1 MRCNINLYF
10 QNRKLNVEEN
20 IAIKQKT
27 YIILSSFLVAAF
39 IIGIAGA
46 LQAPTLSRY
55 LAEDVKVNPY
65 QIGLFYSINAI
76 AGIVVSFLLAQYSDN
91 KGIRRNIILFCCL
104 MGIGNCITFA
114 FSRQYLILVT
124 VGIFF
129 SALTSAAMP
138 QIFASAREYT
148 DQTGRNVVV
157 FNGILRAQLSLAW
170 VIGPPLSFALA
181 VNYGFTVM
189 YLSAAAMFFVALL
202 IVFLFFPAIRRLA
215 TVNKQHEQK
224 EKIFS
229 NRNVLL
235 LFIASISMGTANMMY
250 LIDMPLYIDSILPG
264 SPSLPGHLMG
274 IAAAIEIPAMLIASM
289 LVPRFGN
296 KNLICFAV
304 ICGIIFYIGIIYTQ
318 NERMLIALQLFNG
331 LFIGIVASIGLIYF
345 QDLLPGRPG
354 VASTLF
360 NNCMSCSVILA
371 GMLQGAITANFDHH
385 VIYEIALAMISVS
398 FVFCLLIGKSP
409 RIKVRS

>member
-1 MRCNINLYF
+1 M
-10 QNRKLNVEEN
+10 EEN
-20 IAIKQKT
+20 LAIKQKA
-27 YIILSSFLVAAF
+27 YIILGSFLVAAF

-65 QIGLFYSINAI
+65 QVGLFYSINAV

-91 KGIRRNIILFCCL
+91 KGVRRNIILFCCL

-114 FSRQYLILVT
+114 FSRQYFILVT

-129 SALTSAAMP
+129 SAFTSAAMP

-148 DQTGRNVVV
+148 DKTGRNVVV

-181 VNYGFTVM
+181 VTYGFTIM
-189 YLSAAAMFFVALL
+189 YLSAAAMFFVAML
-202 IVFLFFPAIRRLA
+202 IVFLCFPVIKRPASV
-215 TVNKQHEQK
+215 TKKQEPK
-224 EKIFS
+224 EKIF
-229 NRNVLL
+229 NNPNVIL

-250 LIDMPLYIDSILPG
+250 LIDMPLYIDDILPG

-304 ICGIIFYIGIIYTQ
+304 ICGIIFYIGMVSTQ
-318 NERMLIALQLFNG
+318 NEWMLIGLQFFNG
-331 LFIGIVASIGLIYF
+331 LFIGIIASIGLIYF
-345 QDLLPGRPG
+345 QDLLPKRTG

-360 NNCMSCSVILA
+360 NNCISCSIILA
-371 GMLQGAITANFDHH
+371 GMLQGVISANFGHQS
-385 VIYEIALAMISVS
+385 IYTISLAMVILS
-398 FVFCLLIGKSP
+398 FILCLIIQPPPSAIKSP
-409 RIKVRS
+409 SKVNH

>member
-1 MRCNINLYF
+1 M
-10 QNRKLNVEEN
+10 EEN
-20 IAIKQKT
+20 LAIKQKA
-27 YIILSSFLVAAF
+27 YIILGSFLVAAF

-65 QIGLFYSINAI
+65 QVGLFYSINAV

-91 KGIRRNIILFCCL
+91 KGVRRNIILFCCL

-114 FSRQYLILVT
+114 FSRQYFILVT

-129 SALTSAAMP
+129 SAFTSAAMP

-148 DQTGRNVVV
+148 DKTGRNVVV

-181 VNYGFTVM
+181 VNYGFIIM
-189 YLSAAAMFFVALL
+189 YLSAAAMFFVAML
-202 IVFLFFPAIRRLA
+202 IVFLCFPVIKRPASVTI
-215 TVNKQHEQK
+215 KQEPK
-224 EKIFS
+224 EKIF
-229 NRNVLL
+229 NNPNVIL

-250 LIDMPLYIDSILPG
+250 LIDMPLYIDDILPS

-304 ICGIIFYIGIIYTQ
+304 ICGIIFYIGMVSTQ
-318 NERMLIALQLFNG
+318 NEWMLIGLQFFNG

-345 QDLLPGRPG
+345 QDLLPKRTGI
-354 VASTLF
+354 ASTLF
-360 NNCMSCSVILA
+360 NNCISCSIILA
-371 GMLQGAITANFDHH
+371 GMLQGVISANFGHH
-385 VIYEIALAMISVS
+385 IIYVIALTMVSVS
-398 FVFCLLIGKSP
+398 FIFCLIITKPVHTENVS
-409 RIKVRS
+409 

>member
-1 MRCNINLYF
+1 M
-10 QNRKLNVEEN
+10 EEN
-20 IAIKQKT
+20 LAIKQKA
-27 YIILSSFLVAAF
+27 YIILGSFLVAAF

-65 QIGLFYSINAI
+65 QVGLFYSINAV

-91 KGIRRNIILFCCL
+91 KGVRRNIILFCCL

-114 FSRQYLILVT
+114 FSRQYFILVT

-129 SALTSAAMP
+129 SAFTSAAMP

-148 DQTGRNVVV
+148 DKTGRNVVV

-181 VNYGFTVM
+181 VNYGFTIM
-189 YLSAAAMFFVALL
+189 YLSAAAMFFVAML
-202 IVFLFFPAIRRLA
+202 IVFLCFPVIKRPASV
-215 TVNKQHEQK
+215 TKKQEPK
-224 EKIFS
+224 EKIF
-229 NRNVLL
+229 NNPNVIL

-250 LIDMPLYIDSILPG
+250 LIDMPLYIDDILPG

-304 ICGIIFYIGIIYTQ
+304 ICGIIFYIGMVSTQ
-318 NERMLIALQLFNG
+318 NEWMLIGLQFFNG
-331 LFIGIVASIGLIYF
+331 LFIGIIASIGLIYF
-345 QDLLPGRPG
+345 QDLLPKRTG

-360 NNCMSCSVILA
+360 NNCISSSIILA
-371 GMLQGAITANFDHH
+371 GMLQGVISANFGHQS
-385 VIYEIALAMISVS
+385 IYTISLAMVILS
-398 FVFCLLIGKSP
+398 FILCLIIQPPPSTIKSP
-409 RIKVRS
+409 SKVNH

>member
-1 MRCNINLYF
+1 M
-10 QNRKLNVEEN
+10 EEN
-20 IAIKQKT
+20 LAIKQKA
-27 YIILSSFLVAAF
+27 YIILGSFLVAAF

-65 QIGLFYSINAI
+65 QVGLFYSINAV
-76 AGIVVSFLLAQYSDN
+76 AGIVISFLLAQYSDN
-91 KGIRRNIILFCCL
+91 KGVRRNIILFCCL

-114 FSRQYLILVT
+114 FSRQYFILVT

-129 SALTSAAMP
+129 SAFTSAAMP

-148 DQTGRNVVV
+148 DKTGRNVVV

-181 VNYGFTVM
+181 VNYGFTIM
-189 YLSAAAMFFVALL
+189 YLSAAAMFFVAML
-202 IVFLFFPAIRRLA
+202 IVFLCFPVIKRPASV
-215 TVNKQHEQK
+215 TKKQESK
-224 EKIFS
+224 EKIF
-229 NRNVLL
+229 NNPNVIL

-250 LIDMPLYIDSILPG
+250 LIDMPLYIDDILPG

-304 ICGIIFYIGIIYTQ
+304 ICGIIFYIGMVSTQ
-318 NERMLIALQLFNG
+318 NEWMLIGLQFFNG
-331 LFIGIVASIGLIYF
+331 LFIGIIASIGLIYF
-345 QDLLPGRPG
+345 QDLLPKRTG

-360 NNCMSCSVILA
+360 NNCISCSIILA
-371 GMLQGAITANFDHH
+371 GMLQGVISANFGHQS
-385 VIYEIALAMISVS
+385 IYTISLAMVILS
-398 FVFCLLIGKSP
+398 FILCLVIQPLPSAIKSHS
-409 RIKVRS
+409 KVNH

>member
-1 MRCNINLYF
+1 M
-10 QNRKLNVEEN
+10 EEN
-20 IAIKQKT
+20 FAIKQKA
-27 YIILSSFLVAAF
+27 YIILGSFLVAAF

-65 QIGLFYSINAI
+65 QVGLFYSINAV

-91 KGIRRNIILFCCL
+91 KGVRRNIILFCCL

-114 FSRQYLILVT
+114 FSRQYFILVT

-129 SALTSAAMP
+129 SAFTSAAMP

-148 DQTGRNVVV
+148 DKTGRNVVV

-181 VNYGFTVM
+181 VNYGFTIM
-189 YLSAAAMFFVALL
+189 YLSAAAMFFVAML
-202 IVFLFFPAIRRLA
+202 IVFLCFPVIKRPASV
-215 TVNKQHEQK
+215 TKKQEPK
-224 EKIFS
+224 EKIF
-229 NRNVLL
+229 NNPNVIL

-250 LIDMPLYIDSILPG
+250 LIDMPLYIDDILPD

-304 ICGIIFYIGIIYTQ
+304 ICGIIFYIGMVSTQ
-318 NERMLIALQLFNG
+318 NEWMLIGLQFFNG
-331 LFIGIVASIGLIYF
+331 LFIGIIASIGLIYF
-345 QDLLPGRPG
+345 QDLLPKRTG

-360 NNCMSCSVILA
+360 NNCISCSIILA
-371 GMLQGAITANFDHH
+371 GMLQGVISANFGHQS
-385 VIYEIALAMISVS
+385 IYTISLAMVILS
-398 FVFCLLIGKSP
+398 FILCLIIQPPPSAIKSP
-409 RIKVRS
+409 SKVNH

>member
-1 MRCNINLYF
+1 M
-10 QNRKLNVEEN
+10 EEN
-20 IAIKQKT
+20 LAIKQKA
-27 YIILSSFLVAAF
+27 YIILGSFLVAAF

-55 LAEDVKVNPY
+55 LTEDVKVNPY
-65 QIGLFYSINAI
+65 QVGLFYSINAV

-91 KGIRRNIILFCCL
+91 KGVRRNIILFCCL

-114 FSRQYLILVT
+114 FSRQYFILVT

-129 SALTSAAMP
+129 SAFTSAAMP

-148 DQTGRNVVV
+148 DKTGRNVVV

-181 VNYGFTVM
+181 VNYGFTIM
-189 YLSAAAMFFVALL
+189 YLSAAAMFFVAML
-202 IVFLFFPAIRRLA
+202 IVFLCFPVIKRPASV
-215 TVNKQHEQK
+215 TKKQEPK
-224 EKIFS
+224 EKIF
-229 NRNVLL
+229 NNPNVIL

-250 LIDMPLYIDSILPG
+250 LIDMPLYIDDILPG

-304 ICGIIFYIGIIYTQ
+304 ICGIIFYIGMVSTQ
-318 NERMLIALQLFNG
+318 NEWMLIGLQFFNG
-331 LFIGIVASIGLIYF
+331 LFIGIIASIGLIYF
-345 QDLLPGRPG
+345 QDLLPKRTG

-360 NNCMSCSVILA
+360 NNCISSSIILA
-371 GMLQGAITANFDHH
+371 GMLQGVISANFGHQS
-385 VIYEIALAMISVS
+385 IYTISLAMVILS
-398 FVFCLLIGKSP
+398 FILCLIIQPPPSTIKSP
-409 RIKVRS
+409 SKVNH

>member
-1 MRCNINLYF
+1 M
-10 QNRKLNVEEN
+10 EEN
-20 IAIKQKT
+20 LAIKQKA
-27 YIILSSFLVAAF
+27 YIILGSFLVAAF

-65 QIGLFYSINAI
+65 QVGLFYSINAV
-76 AGIVVSFLLAQYSDN
+76 AGIVISFLLAQYSDN
-91 KGIRRNIILFCCL
+91 KGVRRNIILFCCL

-114 FSRQYLILVT
+114 FSRQYFILVT

-129 SALTSAAMP
+129 SAFTSAAMP

-148 DQTGRNVVV
+148 DKTGRNVVV

-181 VNYGFTVM
+181 VNYGFTIM
-189 YLSAAAMFFVALL
+189 YLSAAAMFFVAML
-202 IVFLFFPAIRRLA
+202 IVFLCFPVIKRPASV
-215 TVNKQHEQK
+215 TKKQEPK
-224 EKIFS
+224 EKIF
-229 NRNVLL
+229 NNPNVIL

-250 LIDMPLYIDSILPG
+250 LIDMPLYIDNILPG

-304 ICGIIFYIGIIYTQ
+304 ICGIIFYIGMVSTQ
-318 NERMLIALQLFNG
+318 NEWMLIGLQFFNG
-331 LFIGIVASIGLIYF
+331 LFIGIIASIGLIYF
-345 QDLLPGRPG
+345 QDLLPKRTG

-360 NNCMSCSVILA
+360 NNCISSSIILA
-371 GMLQGAITANFDHH
+371 GMLQGVISANFGHQS
-385 VIYEIALAMISVS
+385 IYTISLAMVILS
-398 FVFCLLIGKSP
+398 FILCLIIQPPPSAIKSP
-409 RIKVRS
+409 SKVNH

>member
-1 MRCNINLYF
+1 M
-10 QNRKLNVEEN
+10 EEN
-20 IAIKQKT
+20 FAIKQKA
-27 YIILSSFLVAAF
+27 YIILGSFLVAAF

-65 QIGLFYSINAI
+65 QVGLFYSINAV

-91 KGIRRNIILFCCL
+91 KGVRRNIILFCCL

-114 FSRQYLILVT
+114 FSRQYFILVT

-129 SALTSAAMP
+129 SAFTSAAMP

-148 DQTGRNVVV
+148 DKTGRNVVV

-181 VNYGFTVM
+181 VNYGFTIM
-189 YLSAAAMFFVALL
+189 YLSAAAMFFVAML
-202 IVFLFFPAIRRLA
+202 IVFLCFPVIKRPASV
-215 TVNKQHEQK
+215 TKKQEPK
-224 EKIFS
+224 EKIF
-229 NRNVLL
+229 NNTNVIL

-250 LIDMPLYIDSILPG
+250 LIDMPLYIDDILPG

-304 ICGIIFYIGIIYTQ
+304 ICGIIFYIGMVFTQ
-318 NERMLIALQLFNG
+318 NEWMLIGLQFFNG
-331 LFIGIVASIGLIYF
+331 LFIGIIASIGLIYF
-345 QDLLPGRPG
+345 QDLLPKRTG

-360 NNCMSCSVILA
+360 NNCISSSIILA
-371 GMLQGAITANFDHH
+371 GMLQGVISANFGHQS
-385 VIYEIALAMISVS
+385 IYTISLAMVILS
-398 FVFCLLIGKSP
+398 FILCLIIQPPPST
-409 RIKVRS
+409 IKLPSKVNH

>member
-1 MRCNINLYF
+1 M
-10 QNRKLNVEEN
+10 EEN
-20 IAIKQKT
+20 LAIKQKA
-27 YIILSSFLVAAF
+27 YIILGSFLVAAF

-65 QIGLFYSINAI
+65 QVGLFYSINAV

-91 KGIRRNIILFCCL
+91 KGVRRNIILFCCL

-114 FSRQYLILVT
+114 FSRQYFILVT

-129 SALTSAAMP
+129 SAFTSAAMP

-148 DQTGRNVVV
+148 DKTGRNVVV

-181 VNYGFTVM
+181 VNYGFTIM
-189 YLSAAAMFFVALL
+189 YLSAAAMFFVAML
-202 IVFLFFPAIRRLA
+202 IVFLCFPVIKRP
-215 TVNKQHEQK
+215 TSVTKKQEPK
-224 EKIFS
+224 EKIF
-229 NRNVLL
+229 NNPNVIL

-250 LIDMPLYIDSILPG
+250 LIDMPLYIDDILPG

-304 ICGIIFYIGIIYTQ
+304 ICGIIFYIGMVSTQ
-318 NERMLIALQLFNG
+318 NEWMLIGLQFFNG
-331 LFIGIVASIGLIYF
+331 LFIGIIASIGLIYF
-345 QDLLPGRPG
+345 QDLLPKRTG

-360 NNCMSCSVILA
+360 NNCISSSIILA
-371 GMLQGAITANFDHH
+371 GMLQGVISANFGHQS
-385 VIYEIALAMISVS
+385 IYTISLAMVILS
-398 FVFCLLIGKSP
+398 FILCLIIQPPPSTIKSP
-409 RIKVRS
+409 SKVNH

>member
-1 MRCNINLYF
+1 M
-10 QNRKLNVEEN
+10 EEN
-20 IAIKQKT
+20 FAIKQKA
-27 YIILSSFLVAAF
+27 YIILGSFLVAAF

-65 QIGLFYSINAI
+65 QVGLFYSINAV

-91 KGIRRNIILFCCL
+91 KGVRRNIILFCCL

-114 FSRQYLILVT
+114 FSRQYFILVT

-129 SALTSAAMP
+129 SAFTSAAMP

-148 DQTGRNVVV
+148 DKTGRNVVV

-181 VNYGFTVM
+181 VNYGFTIM
-189 YLSAAAMFFVALL
+189 YLSAAAMFFVAML
-202 IVFLFFPAIRRLA
+202 IVFLCFPVIKRPASV
-215 TVNKQHEQK
+215 TKKQEPK
-224 EKIFS
+224 EKIF
-229 NRNVLL
+229 NNPNVIL

-250 LIDMPLYIDSILPG
+250 LIDMPLYIDDILPG

-304 ICGIIFYIGIIYTQ
+304 ICGIIFYIGMVSTQ
-318 NERMLIALQLFNG
+318 NEWMLIGLQFFNG
-331 LFIGIVASIGLIYF
+331 LFIGIIASIGLIYF
-345 QDLLPGRPG
+345 QDLLPKRTG

-360 NNCMSCSVILA
+360 NNCISCSIILA
-371 GMLQGAITANFDHH
+371 GMLQGVISANFGHQS
-385 VIYEIALAMISVS
+385 IYTISLAMVILS
-398 FVFCLLIGKSP
+398 FILCLIIQPPPSAIKSP
-409 RIKVRS
+409 SKVNH

>member
-1 MRCNINLYF
+1 M
-10 QNRKLNVEEN
+10 EEN
-20 IAIKQKT
+20 LAIKQKA
-27 YIILSSFLVAAF
+27 YIILGSFLVAAF

-65 QIGLFYSINAI
+65 QVGLFYSINAV

-91 KGIRRNIILFCCL
+91 KGVRRNIILFCCL

-114 FSRQYLILVT
+114 FSRQYFILVT

-129 SALTSAAMP
+129 SAFTSAAMP

-148 DQTGRNVVV
+148 DKTGRNVVV

-181 VNYGFTVM
+181 VNYGFTIM
-189 YLSAAAMFFVALL
+189 YLSAAAMFFVAML
-202 IVFLFFPAIRRLA
+202 IVFLCFPVIKRPASV
-215 TVNKQHEQK
+215 TKKQEPK
-224 EKIFS
+224 EKIF
-229 NRNVLL
+229 NNPNVIL

-250 LIDMPLYIDSILPG
+250 LIDMPLYIDDILPS

-304 ICGIIFYIGIIYTQ
+304 ICGIIFYIGMVSTQ
-318 NERMLIALQLFNG
+318 NEWMLIGLQFFNG
-331 LFIGIVASIGLIYF
+331 LFIGIIASIGLIYF
-345 QDLLPGRPG
+345 QDLLPKRTG

-360 NNCMSCSVILA
+360 NNCISCSIILA
-371 GMLQGAITANFDHH
+371 GMLQGVISANFGHQS
-385 VIYEIALAMISVS
+385 IYTISLAMVILS
-398 FVFCLLIGKSP
+398 FILCLIIQPPPST
-409 RIKVRS
+409 IKLPSKVNH

>member
-1 MRCNINLYF
+1 M
-10 QNRKLNVEEN
+10 EEN
-20 IAIKQKT
+20 LAIKQKA
-27 YIILSSFLVAAF
+27 YIILGSFLVAAF

-65 QIGLFYSINAI
+65 QVGLFYSINAV

-91 KGIRRNIILFCCL
+91 KGVRRNIILFCCL

-114 FSRQYLILVT
+114 FSRQYFILVT

-129 SALTSAAMP
+129 SAFTSAAMP

-148 DQTGRNVVV
+148 DKTGRNVVV

-181 VNYGFTVM
+181 VNYGFTIM
-189 YLSAAAMFFVALL
+189 YLSAAAMFFVAML
-202 IVFLFFPAIRRLA
+202 IVFLCFPVIKRPASV
-215 TVNKQHEQK
+215 TKKQEPK
-224 EKIFS
+224 EKIF
-229 NRNVLL
+229 NNPNVIL

-250 LIDMPLYIDSILPG
+250 LIDMPLYIDDILPG

-274 IAAAIEIPAMLIASM
+274 IAAAIEIPAMLIASI

-304 ICGIIFYIGIIYTQ
+304 ICGIIFYIGMVSTQ
-318 NERMLIALQLFNG
+318 NEWMLIGLQFFNG
-331 LFIGIVASIGLIYF
+331 LFIGIIASIGLIYF
-345 QDLLPGRPG
+345 QDLLPKRTG

-360 NNCMSCSVILA
+360 NNCISCSIILA
-371 GMLQGAITANFDHH
+371 GMLQGVISANFGHQS
-385 VIYEIALAMISVS
+385 IYTISLAMVILS
-398 FVFCLLIGKSP
+398 FILCLIIQPPPSAIKSP
-409 RIKVRS
+409 SKVNH

>member
-1 MRCNINLYF
+1 M
-10 QNRKLNVEEN
+10 EEN
-20 IAIKQKT
+20 LAIKQKA
-27 YIILSSFLVAAF
+27 YIILGSFLVAAF

-65 QIGLFYSINAI
+65 QVGLFYSINAV
-76 AGIVVSFLLAQYSDN
+76 AGIVISFLLAQYSDN
-91 KGIRRNIILFCCL
+91 KGVRRNIILFCCL

-114 FSRQYLILVT
+114 FSRQYFILVT

-129 SALTSAAMP
+129 SAFTSAAMP

-148 DQTGRNVVV
+148 DKTGRNVVV

-181 VNYGFTVM
+181 VNYGFTIM
-189 YLSAAAMFFVALL
+189 YLSAAAMFFVAML
-202 IVFLFFPAIRRLA
+202 IVFLCFPVIKRP
-215 TVNKQHEQK
+215 TSVTKKQEPK
-224 EKIFS
+224 EKIF
-229 NRNVLL
+229 NNPNVIL

-250 LIDMPLYIDSILPG
+250 LIDMPLYIDDILPG

-304 ICGIIFYIGIIYTQ
+304 ICGIIFYIGMVSTQ
-318 NERMLIALQLFNG
+318 NEWMLIGLQFFNG
-331 LFIGIVASIGLIYF
+331 LFIGIIASIGLIYF
-345 QDLLPGRPG
+345 QDLLPKRTG

-360 NNCMSCSVILA
+360 NNCISSSIILA
-371 GMLQGAITANFDHH
+371 GMLQGVISANFGHQS
-385 VIYEIALAMISVS
+385 IYTISLAMVILS
-398 FVFCLLIGKSP
+398 FILCLIIQPPPSTIKSP
-409 RIKVRS
+409 SKVNH

>member
-1 MRCNINLYF
+1 M
-10 QNRKLNVEEN
+10 EEN
-20 IAIKQKT
+20 LAIKQKA
-27 YIILSSFLVAAF
+27 YIILGSFLVAAF

-65 QIGLFYSINAI
+65 QVGLFYSINAV

-91 KGIRRNIILFCCL
+91 KGVRRNIILFCCL

-114 FSRQYLILVT
+114 FSRQYFILVT

-129 SALTSAAMP
+129 SAFTSAAMP

-148 DQTGRNVVV
+148 DKTGRNVVV

-181 VNYGFTVM
+181 VNYGFTIM
-189 YLSAAAMFFVALL
+189 YLSAAAMFFVAML
-202 IVFLFFPAIRRLA
+202 IVFLCFPVIKRPASV
-215 TVNKQHEQK
+215 TKKQEPK
-224 EKIFS
+224 EKIF
-229 NRNVLL
+229 NNPNVIL

-250 LIDMPLYIDSILPG
+250 LIDMPLYIDDILSG

-304 ICGIIFYIGIIYTQ
+304 ICGIIFYIGMVSTQ
-318 NERMLIALQLFNG
+318 NEWMLIGLQFFNG
-331 LFIGIVASIGLIYF
+331 LFIGIIASIGLIYF
-345 QDLLPGRPG
+345 QDLLPKRTG

-360 NNCMSCSVILA
+360 NNCISSSIILA
-371 GMLQGAITANFDHH
+371 GMLQGVISANFGHQS
-385 VIYEIALAMISVS
+385 IYTISLAMVILS
-398 FVFCLLIGKSP
+398 FILCLIIQPPPSTIKSP
-409 RIKVRS
+409 SKVNH

>member
-1 MRCNINLYF
+1 M
-10 QNRKLNVEEN
+10 EEN
-20 IAIKQKT
+20 LAIKQKA
-27 YIILSSFLVAAF
+27 YIILGSFLVAAF

-65 QIGLFYSINAI
+65 QVGLFYSINAV
-76 AGIVVSFLLAQYSDN
+76 AGIVISFLLAQYSDN
-91 KGIRRNIILFCCL
+91 KGVRRNIILFCCL

-114 FSRQYLILVT
+114 FSRQYFILVT

-129 SALTSAAMP
+129 SAFTSAAMP

-148 DQTGRNVVV
+148 DKTGRNVVV

-181 VNYGFTVM
+181 VNYGFTIM
-189 YLSAAAMFFVALL
+189 YLSAAAMFFVAML
-202 IVFLFFPAIRRLA
+202 IVFLCFPVIKRPASV
-215 TVNKQHEQK
+215 TKKQEPK
-224 EKIFS
+224 EKIF
-229 NRNVLL
+229 NNPNVIL

-250 LIDMPLYIDSILPG
+250 LIDMPLYIDDLLPG

-304 ICGIIFYIGIIYTQ
+304 ICGIIFYIGMVSTQ
-318 NERMLIALQLFNG
+318 NEWMLIGLQFFNG
-331 LFIGIVASIGLIYF
+331 LFIGIIASIGLIYF
-345 QDLLPGRPG
+345 QDLLPKRTG

-360 NNCMSCSVILA
+360 NNCISCSIILA
-371 GMLQGAITANFDHH
+371 GMLQGVISANFGHQS
-385 VIYEIALAMISVS
+385 IYTISLAMVILS
-398 FVFCLLIGKSP
+398 FILCLIIQPPPSAIKSP
-409 RIKVRS
+409 SKVNH

>member
-1 MRCNINLYF
+1 M
-10 QNRKLNVEEN
+10 EEN
-20 IAIKQKT
+20 LAIKQKA
-27 YIILSSFLVAAF
+27 YIILGSFLVAAF

-65 QIGLFYSINAI
+65 QVGLFYSINAV
-76 AGIVVSFLLAQYSDN
+76 AGIVISFLLAQYSDN
-91 KGIRRNIILFCCL
+91 KGVRRNIILFCCL

-114 FSRQYLILVT
+114 FSRQYFILVT

-129 SALTSAAMP
+129 SAFTSAAMP

-148 DQTGRNVVV
+148 DKTGRNVVV

-181 VNYGFTVM
+181 VNYGFTIM
-189 YLSAAAMFFVALL
+189 YLSAAAMFFVAML
-202 IVFLFFPAIRRLA
+202 IVFLCFPVIKRPASV
-215 TVNKQHEQK
+215 TKKQESK
-224 EKIFS
+224 EKIF
-229 NRNVLL
+229 NNPNVIL

-250 LIDMPLYIDSILPG
+250 LIDMPLYIDDILPG

-304 ICGIIFYIGIIYTQ
+304 ICGIIFYIGMVSTQ
-318 NERMLIALQLFNG
+318 NEWMLIGLQFFNG
-331 LFIGIVASIGLIYF
+331 LFIGIIASIGLIYF
-345 QDLLPGRPG
+345 QDLLPKRTG

-360 NNCMSCSVILA
+360 NNCISCSIILA
-371 GMLQGAITANFDHH
+371 GMLQGVISANFGHQS
-385 VIYEIALAMISVS
+385 IYTISLAMVILS
-398 FVFCLLIGKSP
+398 FILCLVIQPPPSAIKSHS
-409 RIKVRS
+409 KVNH

>member
-1 MRCNINLYF
+1 M
-10 QNRKLNVEEN
+10 EEN
-20 IAIKQKT
+20 LAIKQKA
-27 YIILSSFLVAAF
+27 YIILGSFLVAAF

-65 QIGLFYSINAI
+65 QVGLFYSINAV
-76 AGIVVSFLLAQYSDN
+76 AGIVISFLLAQYSDN
-91 KGIRRNIILFCCL
+91 KGVRRNIILFCCL

-114 FSRQYLILVT
+114 FSRQYFILVT

-129 SALTSAAMP
+129 SAFTSAAMP

-148 DQTGRNVVV
+148 DKTGRNVVV

-181 VNYGFTVM
+181 VNYGFTIM
-189 YLSAAAMFFVALL
+189 YLSAAAMFFVAML
-202 IVFLFFPAIRRLA
+202 IVFLCFPVIKRPASV
-215 TVNKQHEQK
+215 TKKQEPK
-224 EKIFS
+224 EKIF
-229 NRNVLL
+229 NNPNVIL

-250 LIDMPLYIDSILPG
+250 LIDMPLYIDDILPG

-304 ICGIIFYIGIIYTQ
+304 ICGIIFYIGMVSTQ
-318 NERMLIALQLFNG
+318 NEWMLIGLQFFNG
-331 LFIGIVASIGLIYF
+331 LFIGIIASIGLIYF
-345 QDLLPGRPG
+345 QDLLPKRTG

-360 NNCMSCSVILA
+360 NNCISCSIILA
-371 GMLQGAITANFDHH
+371 GMLQGVISANFGHQS
-385 VIYEIALAMISVS
+385 IYTISLAMVILS
-398 FVFCLLIGKSP
+398 FILCLVIQPPPSAIKSHS
-409 RIKVRS
+409 KVNH

>member
-1 MRCNINLYF
+1 M
-10 QNRKLNVEEN
+10 EEN
-20 IAIKQKT
+20 LAIKQKA
-27 YIILSSFLVAAF
+27 YIILGSFLVAAF

-65 QIGLFYSINAI
+65 QVGLFYSINAV

-91 KGIRRNIILFCCL
+91 KGVRRNIILFCCL

-114 FSRQYLILVT
+114 FSRQYFILVT

-129 SALTSAAMP
+129 SAFTSAAMP

-148 DQTGRNVVV
+148 DKTGRNVVV

-181 VNYGFTVM
+181 VNYGFTIM
-189 YLSAAAMFFVALL
+189 YLSAAAMFFVAML
-202 IVFLFFPAIRRLA
+202 IAFLCFPVIKRPASV
-215 TVNKQHEQK
+215 TKKQEPK
-224 EKIFS
+224 EKIF
-229 NRNVLL
+229 NNPNVIL

-250 LIDMPLYIDSILPG
+250 LIDMPLYIDDILPG

-304 ICGIIFYIGIIYTQ
+304 ICGIIFYIGMVSTQ
-318 NERMLIALQLFNG
+318 NEWMLIGLQFFNG
-331 LFIGIVASIGLIYF
+331 LFIGIIASIGLIYF
-345 QDLLPGRPG
+345 QDLLPKRTG

-360 NNCMSCSVILA
+360 NNCISCSIILA
-371 GMLQGAITANFDHH
+371 GMLQGVISANFGHQS
-385 VIYEIALAMISVS
+385 IYTISLAMVILS
-398 FVFCLLIGKSP
+398 FILCLIIQPPPSAIKSP
-409 RIKVRS
+409 SKVNH

>member
-1 MRCNINLYF
+1 M
-10 QNRKLNVEEN
+10 EEN
-20 IAIKQKT
+20 LAIKQKA
-27 YIILSSFLVAAF
+27 YIILGSFLVAAF

-65 QIGLFYSINAI
+65 QVGLFYSINAV
-76 AGIVVSFLLAQYSDN
+76 AGIVISFLLAQYSDN
-91 KGIRRNIILFCCL
+91 KGVRRNIILFCCL

-114 FSRQYLILVT
+114 FSRQYFILVT

-129 SALTSAAMP
+129 SAFTSAAMP

-148 DQTGRNVVV
+148 DKTGRNVVV

-181 VNYGFTVM
+181 VNYGFTIM
-189 YLSAAAMFFVALL
+189 YLSAAAMFFVAML
-202 IVFLFFPAIRRLA
+202 IVFLCFPVIKRPASV
-215 TVNKQHEQK
+215 TKKQEPK
-224 EKIFS
+224 EKIFNNS
-229 NRNVLL
+229 NVIL

-250 LIDMPLYIDSILPG
+250 LIDMPLYIDDILPG

-274 IAAAIEIPAMLIASM
+274 TAAAIEIPAMLIASM

-304 ICGIIFYIGIIYTQ
+304 ICGIIFYIGMVSTQ
-318 NERMLIALQLFNG
+318 NEWMLIGLQFFNG
-331 LFIGIVASIGLIYF
+331 LFIGIIASIGLIYF
-345 QDLLPGRPG
+345 QDLLPKRTG

-360 NNCMSCSVILA
+360 NNCISCSIILA
-371 GMLQGAITANFDHH
+371 GMLQGVILANFGHQS
-385 VIYEIALAMISVS
+385 IYTISLAMVILS
-398 FVFCLLIGKSP
+398 FILCLIIQPPPSAIKSP
-409 RIKVRS
+409 SKVNH

>member
-1 MRCNINLYF
+1 M
-10 QNRKLNVEEN
+10 EEN
-20 IAIKQKT
+20 LAIKQKA
-27 YIILSSFLVAAF
+27 YIILGSFLVAAF

-65 QIGLFYSINAI
+65 QVGLFYSINAV

-91 KGIRRNIILFCCL
+91 KGVRRNIILFCCL

-114 FSRQYLILVT
+114 FSRQYFILVT

-148 DQTGRNVVV
+148 DKTGRNVVV

-181 VNYGFTVM
+181 VNYGFTIM
-189 YLSAAAMFFVALL
+189 YLSAAAMFFVAML
-202 IVFLFFPAIRRLA
+202 IVFLCFPVIKRPASV
-215 TVNKQHEQK
+215 TKKQEPK
-224 EKIFS
+224 EKIF
-229 NRNVLL
+229 NNPNVIL

-250 LIDMPLYIDSILPG
+250 LIDMPLYIDDILPG

-304 ICGIIFYIGIIYTQ
+304 ICGIIFYIGMVSTQ
-318 NERMLIALQLFNG
+318 NEWMLIGLQFFNG

-345 QDLLPGRPG
+345 QDLLPKRTG

-360 NNCMSCSVILA
+360 NNCISCSIILA
-371 GMLQGAITANFDHH
+371 GMLQGIISANFGHH
-385 VIYEIALAMISVS
+385 MIYVIALAMISVS
-398 FVFCLLIGKSP
+398 FIFCLIIAKPVHTKIVS
-409 RIKVRS
+409 

>member
-1 MRCNINLYF
+1 M
-10 QNRKLNVEEN
+10 EEN
-20 IAIKQKT
+20 LAIKQKA
-27 YIILSSFLVAAF
+27 YIILGSFLVAAF

-65 QIGLFYSINAI
+65 QVGLFYSINAV
-76 AGIVVSFLLAQYSDN
+76 AGIVISFLLAQYSDN
-91 KGIRRNIILFCCL
+91 KGVRRNIILFCCL

-114 FSRQYLILVT
+114 FSRQYFILVT

-129 SALTSAAMP
+129 SAFTSAAMP

-148 DQTGRNVVV
+148 DKTGRNVVV

-181 VNYGFTVM
+181 VNYGFTIM
-189 YLSAAAMFFVALL
+189 YLSAAAMFFVAML
-202 IVFLFFPAIRRLA
+202 IVFLCFPVIKRP
-215 TVNKQHEQK
+215 TSVTKKQEPK
-224 EKIFS
+224 EKIF
-229 NRNVLL
+229 NNPNVIL

-250 LIDMPLYIDSILPG
+250 LIDMPLYIDDILPG

-304 ICGIIFYIGIIYTQ
+304 ICGIIFYIGMVSTQ
-318 NERMLIALQLFNG
+318 NEWMLIGLQFFNG
-331 LFIGIVASIGLIYF
+331 LFIGIIASIGLIYF
-345 QDLLPGRPG
+345 QDLLPKRTG

-360 NNCMSCSVILA
+360 NNCISCSIILA
-371 GMLQGAITANFDHH
+371 GMLQGVISANFGHQS
-385 VIYEIALAMISVS
+385 IYTISLAMVILS
-398 FVFCLLIGKSP
+398 FILCLIIQPPPSAIKSP
-409 RIKVRS
+409 SKSKVNH

>member
-1 MRCNINLYF
+1 M
-10 QNRKLNVEEN
+10 EEN
-20 IAIKQKT
+20 LAIKQKA
-27 YIILSSFLVAAF
+27 YIILGSFLVAAF

-65 QIGLFYSINAI
+65 QVGLFYSINAV
-76 AGIVVSFLLAQYSDN
+76 AGIVISFLLAQYSDN
-91 KGIRRNIILFCCL
+91 KGVRRNIILFCCL

-114 FSRQYLILVT
+114 FSRQYFILVT

-129 SALTSAAMP
+129 SAFTSAAMP

-148 DQTGRNVVV
+148 DKTGRNVVV

-181 VNYGFTVM
+181 VNYGFTIM
-189 YLSAAAMFFVALL
+189 YLSAAAMFFVAML
-202 IVFLFFPAIRRLA
+202 IVFLCFPVIKRPASV
-215 TVNKQHEQK
+215 TKKQEPK
-224 EKIFS
+224 EKIF
-229 NRNVLL
+229 NNPNVIL

-250 LIDMPLYIDSILPG
+250 LIDMPLYIDDILPG

-296 KNLICFAV
+296 KNLVCFAV
-304 ICGIIFYIGIIYTQ
+304 ICGIIFYIGMVSTQ
-318 NERMLIALQLFNG
+318 NEWMLIGLQFFNG
-331 LFIGIVASIGLIYF
+331 LFIGIIASIGLIYF
-345 QDLLPGRPG
+345 QDLLPKRTG

-360 NNCMSCSVILA
+360 NNCISCSIILA
-371 GMLQGAITANFDHH
+371 GMLQGVISANFGHQS
-385 VIYEIALAMISVS
+385 IYTISLAMVILS
-398 FVFCLLIGKSP
+398 FILCLVIQPPPSAIKSHS
-409 RIKVRS
+409 KVNH

>member
-1 MRCNINLYF
+1 M
-10 QNRKLNVEEN
+10 EEN
-20 IAIKQKT
+20 LAIKQKA
-27 YIILSSFLVAAF
+27 YIILGSFLVAAF

-65 QIGLFYSINAI
+65 QVGLFYSINAV

-91 KGIRRNIILFCCL
+91 KGVRRNIILFCCL

-114 FSRQYLILVT
+114 FSRQYFILVT

-129 SALTSAAMP
+129 SAFTSAAMP

-148 DQTGRNVVV
+148 DKTGRNVVV

-181 VNYGFTVM
+181 VNYGFTIM
-189 YLSAAAMFFVALL
+189 YLSAAAMFFVAML
-202 IVFLFFPAIRRLA
+202 IVFLCFPVIKRPASV
-215 TVNKQHEQK
+215 TKKQEPK
-224 EKIFS
+224 EKIF
-229 NRNVLL
+229 NNPNVIL

-250 LIDMPLYIDSILPG
+250 LIDMPLYIDDILPG

-304 ICGIIFYIGIIYTQ
+304 ICGIIFYIGMVSTQ
-318 NERMLIALQLFNG
+318 NEWMLIGLQFFNG
-331 LFIGIVASIGLIYF
+331 LFIGIIASIGLIYF
-345 QDLLPGRPG
+345 QDLLPKRTG

-360 NNCMSCSVILA
+360 NNCISCSIILA
-371 GMLQGAITANFDHH
+371 GMLQSVISANFGHQS
-385 VIYEIALAMISVS
+385 IYTISLAMVILS
-398 FVFCLLIGKSP
+398 FILCLIIQPPPSTIKSP
-409 RIKVRS
+409 SKVNH

>member
-1 MRCNINLYF
+1 M
-10 QNRKLNVEEN
+10 EEN
-20 IAIKQKT
+20 LAIKQKA
-27 YIILSSFLVAAF
+27 YIILGSFLVAAF

-65 QIGLFYSINAI
+65 QVGLFYSINAV

-91 KGIRRNIILFCCL
+91 KGVRRNIILFCCL

-114 FSRQYLILVT
+114 FSRQYFILVT

-129 SALTSAAMP
+129 STFTSAAMP

-148 DQTGRNVVV
+148 DKTGRNVVV

-181 VNYGFTVM
+181 VNYGFTIM
-189 YLSAAAMFFVALL
+189 YLSAAAMFFVAML
-202 IVFLFFPAIRRLA
+202 IVFLCFPVIKRPASV
-215 TVNKQHEQK
+215 TKKQEPK
-224 EKIFS
+224 EKIF
-229 NRNVLL
+229 NNPNVIL

-250 LIDMPLYIDSILPG
+250 LIDMPLYIDDILPG

-304 ICGIIFYIGIIYTQ
+304 ICGIIFYIGMVSTQ
-318 NERMLIALQLFNG
+318 NEWMLIGLQFFNG
-331 LFIGIVASIGLIYF
+331 LFIGIIASIGLIYF
-345 QDLLPGRPG
+345 QDLLPKRTG

-360 NNCMSCSVILA
+360 NNCISCSIILA
-371 GMLQGAITANFDHH
+371 GMLQGVISANFGHQS
-385 VIYEIALAMISVS
+385 IYTISLAMVILS
-398 FVFCLLIGKSP
+398 FILCLIIQPPPSAIKSP
-409 RIKVRS
+409 SKVNH

>member
-1 MRCNINLYF
+1 M
-10 QNRKLNVEEN
+10 EEN
-20 IAIKQKT
+20 LAIKQKA
-27 YIILSSFLVAAF
+27 YIILGSFLVAAF

-65 QIGLFYSINAI
+65 QVGLFYSINAV

-91 KGIRRNIILFCCL
+91 KGVRRNIILFCCL

-114 FSRQYLILVT
+114 FSRQYFILVT

-129 SALTSAAMP
+129 SAFTSAAMP

-148 DQTGRNVVV
+148 DKTGRNVVV

-181 VNYGFTVM
+181 VNYGFTIM
-189 YLSAAAMFFVALL
+189 YLSAAAMFFVAML
-202 IVFLFFPAIRRLA
+202 IVFLCFPVIKRPASV
-215 TVNKQHEQK
+215 TKKQEPK
-224 EKIFS
+224 EKIF
-229 NRNVLL
+229 NNPNVIL

-250 LIDMPLYIDSILPG
+250 LIDMPLYIDDILPG

-304 ICGIIFYIGIIYTQ
+304 ICGIIFYIGMVFTQ
-318 NERMLIALQLFNG
+318 NEWMLIGLQFFNG
-331 LFIGIVASIGLIYF
+331 LFIGIIASIGLIYF
-345 QDLLPGRPG
+345 QDLLPKRTG

-360 NNCMSCSVILA
+360 NNCISSSIILA
-371 GMLQGAITANFDHH
+371 GMLQGVISANFGHQS
-385 VIYEIALAMISVS
+385 IYTISLAMVILS
-398 FVFCLLIGKSP
+398 FILCLIIQPPPSA
-409 RIKVRS
+409 IKLPSKVNH

>member
-1 MRCNINLYF
+1 M
-10 QNRKLNVEEN
+10 EEN
-20 IAIKQKT
+20 LAIKQKA
-27 YIILSSFLVAAF
+27 YIILGSFLVAAF

-65 QIGLFYSINAI
+65 QVGLFYSINAV

-91 KGIRRNIILFCCL
+91 KGVRRNIILFCCL

-114 FSRQYLILVT
+114 FSRQYFILVT

-129 SALTSAAMP
+129 SAFTSAAMP

-148 DQTGRNVVV
+148 DKTGRNVVV

-181 VNYGFTVM
+181 VNYGFTIM
-189 YLSAAAMFFVALL
+189 YLSAAAMFFVAML
-202 IVFLFFPAIRRLA
+202 IVFLCFPVIKRPASV
-215 TVNKQHEQK
+215 TKKQEPK
-224 EKIFS
+224 EKIF
-229 NRNVLL
+229 NNPNVIL

-250 LIDMPLYIDSILPG
+250 LIDMPLYIDDILSG

-304 ICGIIFYIGIIYTQ
+304 ICGIIFYIGMVSTQ
-318 NERMLIALQLFNG
+318 NEWMLIGLQFFNG
-331 LFIGIVASIGLIYF
+331 LFIGIIASIGLIYF
-345 QDLLPGRPG
+345 QDLLPKRTG

-360 NNCMSCSVILA
+360 NNCISCSIILA
-371 GMLQGAITANFDHH
+371 GMLQGVISANFGHQS
-385 VIYEIALAMISVS
+385 IYTISLAMVILS
-398 FVFCLLIGKSP
+398 FILCLIIQPPPSTIKSP
-409 RIKVRS
+409 SKVNH

>member
-1 MRCNINLYF
+1 M
-10 QNRKLNVEEN
+10 EEN
-20 IAIKQKT
+20 LAIKQKA
-27 YIILSSFLVAAF
+27 YIILGSFLVAAF

-65 QIGLFYSINAI
+65 QVGLFYSINAV
-76 AGIVVSFLLAQYSDN
+76 AGIVISFLLAQYSDN
-91 KGIRRNIILFCCL
+91 KGVRRNIILFCCL

-114 FSRQYLILVT
+114 FSRQYFILVT

-129 SALTSAAMP
+129 SAFTSAAMP

-148 DQTGRNVVV
+148 DKTGRNVVV

-181 VNYGFTVM
+181 VNYGFTIM
-189 YLSAAAMFFVALL
+189 YLSAAAMFFVAML
-202 IVFLFFPAIRRLA
+202 IVFLCFPVIKRP
-215 TVNKQHEQK
+215 TSVTKKQEPK
-224 EKIFS
+224 EKIF
-229 NRNVLL
+229 NNPNVIL

-250 LIDMPLYIDSILPG
+250 LIDMPLYIDDILPG

-304 ICGIIFYIGIIYTQ
+304 ICGIIFYIGMVSTQ
-318 NERMLIALQLFNG
+318 NEWMLIGLQFFNG
-331 LFIGIVASIGLIYF
+331 LFIGIIASIGLIYF
-345 QDLLPGRPG
+345 QDLLPKRTG

-360 NNCMSCSVILA
+360 NNCISCSIILA
-371 GMLQGAITANFDHH
+371 GMLQGVISANFGHQS
-385 VIYEIALAMISVS
+385 IYTISLAMVILS
-398 FVFCLLIGKSP
+398 FILCLIIQSPPSTIKSP
-409 RIKVRS
+409 SKVNH

>member
-1 MRCNINLYF
+1 M
-10 QNRKLNVEEN
+10 EEN
-20 IAIKQKT
+20 LAIKQKA
-27 YIILSSFLVAAF
+27 YIILGSFLVAAF

-65 QIGLFYSINAI
+65 QVGLFYSINAV

-91 KGIRRNIILFCCL
+91 KGVRRNIILFCCL

-114 FSRQYLILVT
+114 FSRQYFILVT

-148 DQTGRNVVV
+148 DKTDRNVVV

-181 VNYGFTVM
+181 VNYGFTIM
-189 YLSAAAMFFVALL
+189 YLSAAAMFFVAML
-202 IVFLFFPAIRRLA
+202 IVFLCFPVIKRPASV
-215 TVNKQHEQK
+215 TKKQEPK
-224 EKIFS
+224 EKIF
-229 NRNVLL
+229 NNPNVIL
-235 LFIASISMGTANMMY
+235 LFVASISMGTANMMY
-250 LIDMPLYIDSILPG
+250 LIDMPLYIDDILPG

-304 ICGIIFYIGIIYTQ
+304 ICGIIFYIGMVSTQ
-318 NERMLIALQLFNG
+318 NEWMLIGLQFFNG
-331 LFIGIVASIGLIYF
+331 LFIGIIASIGLIYF
-345 QDLLPGRPG
+345 QDLLPKRTG

-360 NNCMSCSVILA
+360 NNCISCSIILA
-371 GMLQGAITANFDHH
+371 GMLQGVISANFGHQS
-385 VIYEIALAMISVS
+385 IYTISLAMVILS
-398 FVFCLLIGKSP
+398 FILCLIIQPPPST
-409 RIKVRS
+409 IKLHSKVNH

>member
-1 MRCNINLYF
+1 M
-10 QNRKLNVEEN
+10 EEN
-20 IAIKQKT
+20 LAIKQKA
-27 YIILSSFLVAAF
+27 YIILGSFLVAAF

-65 QIGLFYSINAI
+65 QVGLFYSINAV
-76 AGIVVSFLLAQYSDN
+76 AGIVISFLLAQYSDN
-91 KGIRRNIILFCCL
+91 KGVRRNIILFCCL

-114 FSRQYLILVT
+114 FSRQYFILVT

-129 SALTSAAMP
+129 SAFTSAAMP

-148 DQTGRNVVV
+148 DKTGRNVVV

-181 VNYGFTVM
+181 VNYGFTIM
-189 YLSAAAMFFVALL
+189 YLSAAAMFFVAML
-202 IVFLFFPAIRRLA
+202 IVFLCFPVIKRPASV
-215 TVNKQHEQK
+215 TKKQEPK
-224 EKIFS
+224 EKIF
-229 NRNVLL
+229 NNPNVIL

-250 LIDMPLYIDSILPG
+250 LIDMPLYIDDILPG

-304 ICGIIFYIGIIYTQ
+304 ICGIIFYIGMVSTQ
-318 NERMLIALQLFNG
+318 NEWMLIGLQFFNG
-331 LFIGIVASIGLIYF
+331 LFIGIIASIGLIYF
-345 QDLLPGRPG
+345 QDLLPKRTG

-360 NNCMSCSVILA
+360 NNCISCSIILA
-371 GMLQGAITANFDHH
+371 GMLQGVISANFGHQS
-385 VIYEIALAMISVS
+385 IYTISLAMVILS
-398 FVFCLLIGKSP
+398 FILCLIIQPPPSAIKSP
-409 RIKVRS
+409 SKSKVNH

>member
-1 MRCNINLYF
+1 M
-10 QNRKLNVEEN
+10 EEN
-20 IAIKQKT
+20 LAIKQKA
-27 YIILSSFLVAAF
+27 YIILGSFLVAAF

-65 QIGLFYSINAI
+65 QVGLFYSINAV

-91 KGIRRNIILFCCL
+91 KGVRRNIILFCCL

-114 FSRQYLILVT
+114 FSRQYFILVT

-129 SALTSAAMP
+129 SAFTSAAMP

-148 DQTGRNVVV
+148 DKTGRNVVV

-181 VNYGFTVM
+181 VNYGFTIM
-189 YLSAAAMFFVALL
+189 YLSAAAMFFVAML
-202 IVFLFFPAIRRLA
+202 IVFLCFPVIKRPASV
-215 TVNKQHEQK
+215 TKKQEPK
-224 EKIFS
+224 EKIF
-229 NRNVLL
+229 NNPNVIL

-250 LIDMPLYIDSILPG
+250 LIDMPLYIDDILPG

-304 ICGIIFYIGIIYTQ
+304 ICGIIFYIGMVSTQ
-318 NERMLIALQLFNG
+318 NEWMLIGLQFFNG

-345 QDLLPGRPG
+345 QDLLPKRTG

-360 NNCMSCSVILA
+360 NNCISCSIILA
-371 GMLQGAITANFDHH
+371 GMLQGVISANFGHQS
-385 VIYEIALAMISVS
+385 IYTISLAMVILS
-398 FVFCLLIGKSP
+398 FILCLIIQPPPSAIKSP
-409 RIKVRS
+409 SKVNH

>member
-1 MRCNINLYF
+1 M
-10 QNRKLNVEEN
+10 EEN
-20 IAIKQKT
+20 LAIKQKA
-27 YIILSSFLVAAF
+27 YIILGSFLVAAF

-65 QIGLFYSINAI
+65 QVGLFYSINAV

-91 KGIRRNIILFCCL
+91 KGVRRNIILFCCL

-114 FSRQYLILVT
+114 FSRQYFILVT

-129 SALTSAAMP
+129 SAFTSAAMP

-148 DQTGRNVVV
+148 DKTGRNVVV

-181 VNYGFTVM
+181 VNYGFTIM
-189 YLSAAAMFFVALL
+189 YLSAAAMFFVAML
-202 IVFLFFPAIRRLA
+202 IVFLCFPVIKRPASV
-215 TVNKQHEQK
+215 TKKQEPK
-224 EKIFS
+224 EKIF
-229 NRNVLL
+229 NNPNVIL

-250 LIDMPLYIDSILPG
+250 LIDMPLYIDDILPG

-304 ICGIIFYIGIIYTQ
+304 ICGIIFYIGMVSTQ
-318 NERMLIALQLFNG
+318 NEWMLIGLQFFNG
-331 LFIGIVASIGLIYF
+331 LFIGIIASIGLIYF
-345 QDLLPGRPG
+345 QDLLPKRTG

-360 NNCMSCSVILA
+360 NNCISSSIILA
-371 GMLQGAITANFDHH
+371 GMLQGVISANFGHQS
-385 VIYEIALAMISVS
+385 IYTISLAMVILS
-398 FVFCLLIGKSP
+398 FILCLIIQPPPST
-409 RIKVRS
+409 IKLPSKVNH

>member
-1 MRCNINLYF
+1 M
-10 QNRKLNVEEN
+10 EEN
-20 IAIKQKT
+20 LAIKQKA
-27 YIILSSFLVAAF
+27 YIILGSFLVAAF

-65 QIGLFYSINAI
+65 QVGLFYSINAV
-76 AGIVVSFLLAQYSDN
+76 AGIVISFLLAQYSDN
-91 KGIRRNIILFCCL
+91 KGVRQNIILFCCL

-114 FSRQYLILVT
+114 FSRQYFILVT

-129 SALTSAAMP
+129 SAFTSAAMP

-148 DQTGRNVVV
+148 DKTGRNVVV

-181 VNYGFTVM
+181 VNYGFTIM
-189 YLSAAAMFFVALL
+189 YLSAAAMFFVAML
-202 IVFLFFPAIRRLA
+202 IVFLCFPVIKRPASV
-215 TVNKQHEQK
+215 TKKQEPK
-224 EKIFS
+224 EKIF
-229 NRNVLL
+229 NNPNVIL

-250 LIDMPLYIDSILPG
+250 LIDMPLYIDDILPG

-304 ICGIIFYIGIIYTQ
+304 ICGIIFYIGMVSTQ
-318 NERMLIALQLFNG
+318 NEWMLIGLQFFNG
-331 LFIGIVASIGLIYF
+331 LFIGIIASIGLIYF
-345 QDLLPGRPG
+345 QDLLPKRTG

-360 NNCMSCSVILA
+360 NNCISCSIILA
-371 GMLQGAITANFDHH
+371 GMLQGVISANFGHQS
-385 VIYEIALAMISVS
+385 IYTISLAMVILS
-398 FVFCLLIGKSP
+398 FILCLIIQPPPSAIKSP
-409 RIKVRS
+409 SKVNH

>member
-1 MRCNINLYF
+1 M
-10 QNRKLNVEEN
+10 EEN
-20 IAIKQKT
+20 LAIKQKA
-27 YIILSSFLVAAF
+27 YIILGSFLVAAF

-65 QIGLFYSINAI
+65 QVGLFYSINAV
-76 AGIVVSFLLAQYSDN
+76 AGIVISFLLAQYSDN
-91 KGIRRNIILFCCL
+91 KGVRRNIILFCCL

-114 FSRQYLILVT
+114 FSRQYFILVT

-148 DQTGRNVVV
+148 DKTDRNVVV

-181 VNYGFTVM
+181 VNYGFTIM
-189 YLSAAAMFFVALL
+189 YLSAAAMFFVAML
-202 IVFLFFPAIRRLA
+202 IVFLCFPVIKRPASV
-215 TVNKQHEQK
+215 TKKQEPK
-224 EKIFS
+224 EKIF
-229 NRNVLL
+229 NNPNVIL

-250 LIDMPLYIDSILPG
+250 LIDMPLYIDNILPG

-304 ICGIIFYIGIIYTQ
+304 ICGIIFYIGMVSTQ
-318 NERMLIALQLFNG
+318 NEWMLIGLQFFNG
-331 LFIGIVASIGLIYF
+331 LFIGIIASIGLIYF
-345 QDLLPGRPG
+345 QDLLPKRTG

-360 NNCMSCSVILA
+360 NNCISCSIILA
-371 GMLQGAITANFDHH
+371 GMLQGVISANFGHQS
-385 VIYEIALAMISVS
+385 IYTISLAMVILS
-398 FVFCLLIGKSP
+398 FILCLIIQPPPSA
-409 RIKVRS
+409 IKLPSKVNH

>member
-1 MRCNINLYF
+1 M
-10 QNRKLNVEEN
+10 EEN
-20 IAIKQKT
+20 LAIKQKA
-27 YIILSSFLVAAF
+27 YIILGSFLVAAF

-65 QIGLFYSINAI
+65 QVGLFYSINAV

-91 KGIRRNIILFCCL
+91 KGVRRNIILFCCL

-114 FSRQYLILVT
+114 FSRQYFILVT

-148 DQTGRNVVV
+148 DKTDRNVVV

-181 VNYGFTVM
+181 VNYGFTIM
-189 YLSAAAMFFVALL
+189 YLSAAAMFFVAML
-202 IVFLFFPAIRRLA
+202 IVFLCFPVIKRPASV
-215 TVNKQHEQK
+215 TKKQEPK
-224 EKIFS
+224 EKIF
-229 NRNVLL
+229 NNPNVIL

-250 LIDMPLYIDSILPG
+250 LIDMPLYIDDILPG

-304 ICGIIFYIGIIYTQ
+304 ICGIIFYIGMVSTQ
-318 NERMLIALQLFNG
+318 NEWMLIGLQFFNG
-331 LFIGIVASIGLIYF
+331 LFIGIIASIGLIYF
-345 QDLLPGRPG
+345 QDLLPKRTG

-360 NNCMSCSVILA
+360 NNCISCSIILA
-371 GMLQGAITANFDHH
+371 GMLQGVISANFGHQS
-385 VIYEIALAMISVS
+385 IYTISLAMVILS
-398 FVFCLLIGKSP
+398 FILCLIIQPPPST
-409 RIKVRS
+409 IKLPSKVNH

>member
-1 MRCNINLYF
+1 M
-10 QNRKLNVEEN
+10 EEN
-20 IAIKQKT
+20 LAIKQKA
-27 YIILSSFLVAAF
+27 YIILGSFLVAAF

-65 QIGLFYSINAI
+65 QVGLFYSINAV
-76 AGIVVSFLLAQYSDN
+76 AGIVISFLLAQYSDN
-91 KGIRRNIILFCCL
+91 KGVRRNIILFCCL

-114 FSRQYLILVT
+114 FSRQYFILVT

-129 SALTSAAMP
+129 SAFTSAAMP

-148 DQTGRNVVV
+148 DKTGRNVVV

-181 VNYGFTVM
+181 VNYGFTIM
-189 YLSAAAMFFVALL
+189 YLSAAAMFFVAML
-202 IVFLFFPAIRRLA
+202 IVFLCFPVIKRPASV
-215 TVNKQHEQK
+215 TKKQEPK
-224 EKIFS
+224 EKIF
-229 NRNVLL
+229 NNPNVIL

-250 LIDMPLYIDSILPG
+250 LIDMPLYIDDILPG

-304 ICGIIFYIGIIYTQ
+304 ICGIIFYIGMVSTQ
-318 NERMLIALQLFNG
+318 NEWMLIGLQFFNG

-345 QDLLPGRPG
+345 QDLLPKRTG

-360 NNCMSCSVILA
+360 NNCISCSIILA
-371 GMLQGAITANFDHH
+371 GMLQGVISANFGHQS
-385 VIYEIALAMISVS
+385 IYTISLAMVILS
-398 FVFCLLIGKSP
+398 FILCLIIQPPPSAIKSP
-409 RIKVRS
+409 SKVNH

>member
-1 MRCNINLYF
+1 M
-10 QNRKLNVEEN
+10 EEN
-20 IAIKQKT
+20 LAIKQKA
-27 YIILSSFLVAAF
+27 YIILGSFLVAAF

-65 QIGLFYSINAI
+65 QVGLFYSINAV
-76 AGIVVSFLLAQYSDN
+76 AGIVISFLLAQYSDN
-91 KGIRRNIILFCCL
+91 KGVRRNIILFCCL

-114 FSRQYLILVT
+114 FSRQYFILVT

-129 SALTSAAMP
+129 SAFTSAAMP

-148 DQTGRNVVV
+148 DKTGRNVVV

-181 VNYGFTVM
+181 VNYGFTIM
-189 YLSAAAMFFVALL
+189 YLSAAAMFFVAML
-202 IVFLFFPAIRRLA
+202 IVFLCFPVIKRPASV
-215 TVNKQHEQK
+215 TKKQEPK
-224 EKIFS
+224 EKIF
-229 NRNVLL
+229 NNPNVIL

-250 LIDMPLYIDSILPG
+250 LIDMPLYIDNILPG

-304 ICGIIFYIGIIYTQ
+304 ICGIIFYIGMVSTQ
-318 NERMLIALQLFNG
+318 NEWMLIGLQFFNG
-331 LFIGIVASIGLIYF
+331 LFIGIIASIGLIYF
-345 QDLLPGRPG
+345 QDLLPKRTG

-360 NNCMSCSVILA
+360 NNCISCSIILA
-371 GMLQGAITANFDHH
+371 GMLQGVISANFGHQS
-385 VIYEIALAMISVS
+385 IYTISLAMVILS
-398 FVFCLLIGKSP
+398 FILCLIIQPPPSAIKSP
-409 RIKVRS
+409 SKVNH

>member
-1 MRCNINLYF
+1 M
-10 QNRKLNVEEN
+10 EEN
-20 IAIKQKT
+20 LAIKQKA
-27 YIILSSFLVAAF
+27 YIILGSFLVAAF

-65 QIGLFYSINAI
+65 QVGLFYSTNAV
-76 AGIVVSFLLAQYSDN
+76 AGIVISFLLAQYSDN
-91 KGIRRNIILFCCL
+91 KGVRRNIILFCCL

-114 FSRQYLILVT
+114 FSRQYFILVT

-129 SALTSAAMP
+129 SAFTSAAMP

-148 DQTGRNVVV
+148 DKTGRNVVV

-181 VNYGFTVM
+181 VNYGFTIM
-189 YLSAAAMFFVALL
+189 YLSAAAMFFVAML
-202 IVFLFFPAIRRLA
+202 IVFLCFPVIKRP
-215 TVNKQHEQK
+215 TSVTKKQEPK
-224 EKIFS
+224 EKIF
-229 NRNVLL
+229 NNPNVIL

-250 LIDMPLYIDSILPG
+250 LIDMPLYIDDILPG

-304 ICGIIFYIGIIYTQ
+304 ICGIIFYIGMVSTQ
-318 NERMLIALQLFNG
+318 NEWMLIGLQFFNG
-331 LFIGIVASIGLIYF
+331 LFIGIIASIGLIYF
-345 QDLLPGRPG
+345 QDLLPKRTG

-360 NNCMSCSVILA
+360 NNCISCSIILA
-371 GMLQGAITANFDHH
+371 GMLQGVISANFGHQS
-385 VIYEIALAMISVS
+385 IYTISLAMVILS
-398 FVFCLLIGKSP
+398 FILCLIIQPPPSTIKSP
-409 RIKVRS
+409 SKVNH

>member
-1 MRCNINLYF
+1 M
-10 QNRKLNVEEN
+10 EEN
-20 IAIKQKT
+20 LAIKQKA
-27 YIILSSFLVAAF
+27 YIILGSFLVAAF

-65 QIGLFYSINAI
+65 QVGLFYSINAV

-91 KGIRRNIILFCCL
+91 KGVRRNIILFCCL

-114 FSRQYLILVT
+114 FSRQYFILVT

-129 SALTSAAMP
+129 SAFTSAAMP

-148 DQTGRNVVV
+148 DKTGRNVVV

-181 VNYGFTVM
+181 VNYGFTIM
-189 YLSAAAMFFVALL
+189 YLSAAAMFFVAML
-202 IVFLFFPAIRRLA
+202 IVFLCFPVIKRPASV
-215 TVNKQHEQK
+215 TKKQEPK
-224 EKIFS
+224 EKIF
-229 NRNVLL
+229 NNPNVIL

-250 LIDMPLYIDSILPG
+250 LIDMPLYIDDILPG

-304 ICGIIFYIGIIYTQ
+304 ICGIIFYIGMVSTQ
-318 NERMLIALQLFNG
+318 NEWMLIGLQFFNG
-331 LFIGIVASIGLIYF
+331 LFIGIIASIGLIYF
-345 QDLLPGRPG
+345 QDLLPKRTG

-360 NNCMSCSVILA
+360 NNCISCSIILA
-371 GMLQGAITANFDHH
+371 GMLQGVISANFGHQS
-385 VIYEIALAMISVS
+385 IYTISLAMVILS
-398 FVFCLLIGKSP
+398 FILCLIIQPPPSAIKST
-409 RIKVRS
+409 